1 MLTEYPII
9 SYNGD
14 IITDISRRFI
24 IKNIETDYSR
34 DIYFEY
40 IIKNWKSP
48 ENIAYDFYG
57 SCDYIWLVLV
67 INNIVDPVKDWLL
80 QDSEVKSLIIEKY
93 GMENI
98 YSPHHYEKN
107 GIIYDHYES
116 GSKLVTN
123 YEYEVDLNE
132 KKRKIK
138 LIYPELV
145 STMESE
151 AKKLFS

>member
-1 MLTEYPII
+1 MLSAYPII

-24 IKNIETDYSR
+24 IKNIETEHSE

-40 IIKNWKSP
+40 LIKNWRSP

-67 INNIVDPVKDWLL
+67 INNIVDPIKDWLL
-80 QDSEVKSLIIEKY
+80 PDDEIKKFIIEKY
-93 GMENI
+93 GRENI
-98 YSPHHYEKN
+98 YNVHHYELN
-107 GIIYDHYES
+107 GIIYKNYVN
-116 GSKLVTN
+116 GAKLVTN
-123 YEYEVDLNE
+123 YEYENDKNE

-145 STMESE
+145 SSIESE
-151 AKKLFS
+151 AKKLFR